1 MTKDS
6 QPRQMRTWERP
17 QDRPTGAQKEGYN
30 MMLPRTVT
38 QEGARLVKAVE
49 AATEQLSALTEELA
63 SLRWHWALNEDNP
76 ERVSSD
82 DLAQQLTQ
90 AQFALDE
97 ERKAA
102 AIPRVAAVITRR
114 VARHTTEG
122 DHDTQGGGC
131 TRQCMTLA
139 VASSDRAHLD
149 AAINHCLTRC
159 WITVVDGRYLPGDS
173 RPSGRAS

>member
-38 QEGARLVKAVE
+38 HEDARLVKAVE

-63 SLRWHWALNEDNP
+63 SLRWHWTLNEDNP

-102 AIPRVAAVITRR
+102 AIPRVAAVITRL
-114 VARHTTEG
+114 VARHAIKG
-122 DHDTQGGGC
+122 KHDTQGGGC
-131 TRQCMTLA
+131 TRKCVNRAT
-139 VASSDRAHLD
+139 ASRDRTHLD
-149 AAINHCLTRC
+149 AAIDHCLTRC